1 MAKKTLKTE
10 DVFEIGTRSLMIQ
23 HSADRSTRWNYV
35 PVVLHIINRQGW
47 VNGYSMIGKPEKHFV
62 HLTKCNRVAQ
72 HWTTSD
78 RKEVSVA
85 NVDGRIRFCNRCGTS
100 SDFFAAIEA
109 YEQKNLQWLADYK
122 KEEQERSQAQ
132 EAKWEREI
140 TATSANAFDLAK
152 LGVTLRLTDHENQV
166 AYSKEVN
173 GRLYTFTITTR
184 EEQLLP
190 EN

>member
-1 MAKKTLKTE
+1 
-10 DVFEIGTRSLMIQ
+10 
-23 HSADRSTRWNYV
+23 
-35 PVVLHIINRQGW
+35 
-47 VNGYSMIGKPEKHFV
+47 
-62 HLTKCNRVAQ
+62 
-72 HWTTSD
+72 
-78 RKEVSVA
+78 
-85 NVDGRIRFCNRCGTS
+85 
-100 SDFFAAIEA
+100 
-109 YEQKNLQWLADYK
+109 LQWLADYK

-152 LGVTLRLTDHENQV
+152 LGVKLRLTDHENQV